1 MMNSPLTTRRDFLKK
16 SALAGGVLGAM
27 PAITLPSA
35 SRAADSVKKRP
46 IKKGI
51 MWDPLGGN
59 MSVTEKFKLIAQAGF
74 DGVEVP
80 SGMKQEEFLKGRDAS
95 GLTIASVVDSVHWHK
110 TLGDPD
116 PEVRAAGLEGL
127 KTSLR
132 DCKAYGATSVLLVPA
147 VVNERVS
154 YDQAYTR
161 SQTEIKKALGL
172 AEDLGVR
179 IAIENVWNQ
188 FHLSP
193 MEAAAYID
201 QFQSP
206 AMSWHFDIGNVI
218 NIGWPEQWIR
228 ILGGRIHKLHIKEFS
243 RKKRNEEGLWKGF
256 EVEYLEGD
264 NNWPEVMKALDEI
277 GYKGWGTAEPAYSP
291 KGVDA
296 PTRLAQVSRKLDAI
310 FAL

>member
-1 MMNSPLTTRRDFLKK
+1 MNNSPLTSRRDFLKK
-16 SALAGGVLGAM
+16 SALAGGALGAM
-27 PAITLPSA
+27 SAITLPSA
-35 SRAADSVKKRP
+35 ASGAEATKKRP

-51 MWDPLGGN
+51 MWESVPGAMG
-59 MSVTEKFKLIAQAGF
+59 VTEKFKLIAQAGF

-80 SGMKQEEFLKGRDAS
+80 SGQNQEEFLKGRDAS
-95 GLTIASVVDSVHWHK
+95 GLTIASVVDSVHWNK

-116 PEVRAAGLEGL
+116 PAVRAAGLEGL
-127 KTSLR
+127 KVSLR

-147 VVNERVS
+147 VVNERIP

-161 SQTEIKKALGL
+161 SQAEIKKAIGL
-172 AEDLGVR
+172 AEDLGVK

-188 FHLSP
+188 FNLSP
-193 MEAAAYID
+193 LEAAAYID
-201 QFQSP
+201 QLQSP

-228 ILGGRIHKLHIKEFS
+228 ILGPRIHKLHIKEFS

-264 NNWPEVMKALDEI
+264 NNWPEVMKALDEV

-296 PTRLAQVSRKLDAI
+296 VTRLAQISQKLDTI